1 MVSFYL
7 NNLDRKYW
15 PRVITSKAEQQLQNN
30 FNQGLKIGSKFT
42 SFGQNSSTHVLGVF
56 FTIWKKSLVGKK
68 NLNCR
73 FQVILPL
80 NLIVCFC
87 DYPVFCLALYFDRVY
102 LPRWCYVTGPFCAS
116 YICIFHLKYIED
128 GVSVRNPPLA
138 LFNNSTYSDKASQ
151 SIVKYLSIWV
161 D

>member
-15 PRVITSKAEQQLQNN
+15 PRVITSKAGQQLQNN
-30 FNQGLKIGSKFT
+30 FNQGLKIGAWFT
-42 SFGQNSSTHVLGVF
+42 SFGQNSSNHVLLVF
-56 FTIWKKSLVGKK
+56 FTTWKKFGEKKTQLSLSSDLAIKPQSLFLRLPNSLFSFVLWSCLSSLVVLWHG
-68 NLNCR
+68 
-73 FQVILPL
+73 
-80 NLIVCFC
+80 
-87 DYPVFCLALYFDRVY
+87 PV
-102 LPRWCYVTGPFCAS
+102 CAS

-128 GVSVRNPPLA
+128 GVSDRNPPLA

>member
-15 PRVITSKAEQQLQNN
+15 PRVITSKAGQQLQNN
-30 FNQGLKIGSKFT
+30 FNQGLKIGAWFT
-42 SFGQNSSTHVLGVF
+42 SFGQNSSNHVLLIF
-56 FTIWKKSLVGKK
+56 FSTWKQFGEKK
-68 NLNCR
+68 INCR
-73 FQVILPL
+73 FQVIWPL
-80 NLIVCFC
+80 NLSLFLRLPNSLFSFVLWS
-87 DYPVFCLALYFDRVY
+87 CLSSLVV
-102 LPRWCYVTGPFCAS
+102 LWHGPICAS

-128 GVSVRNPPLA
+128 GVSDRNPPLA

>member
-15 PRVITSKAEQQLQNN
+15 PRVITSKAGQQLQNN
-30 FNQGLKIGSKFT
+30 FNQGLKIGAWFT
-42 SFGQNSSTHVLGVF
+42 SFGQNYSSLLHHLKTVW
-56 FTIWKKSLVGKK
+56 WKKNQLSLSSDLAIKPQSLFLRLPNSLFSFVLWSCLSSLVV
-68 NLNCR
+68 L
-73 FQVILPL
+73 
-80 NLIVCFC
+80 
-87 DYPVFCLALYFDRVY
+87 
-102 LPRWCYVTGPFCAS
+102 WHGPICAS

-128 GVSVRNPPLA
+128 GVSDRNPPLA